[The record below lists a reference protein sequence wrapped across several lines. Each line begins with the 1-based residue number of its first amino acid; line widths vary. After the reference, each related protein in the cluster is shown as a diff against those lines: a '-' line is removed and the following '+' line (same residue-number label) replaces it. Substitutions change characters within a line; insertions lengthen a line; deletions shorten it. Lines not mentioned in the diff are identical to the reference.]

1 MRLFVLLS
9 RVPYPLQKGDR
20 LRAFNQ
26 IKELSKHHEII
37 LCALNDAPIHPKAM
51 EKLSPYC
58 KSIEIIHLS
67 KSNIYFNLI
76 NNLLFTQN
84 SLQVAYFYNKSVKKK
99 IHKLIEKYQPEHIY
113 CQLIRVSEYVKDVP
127 IPKTLDYMDALARGM
142 ERRIE
147 NGSVFLRPFLK
158 LETIRLKRYEHE
170 IFDYFDNKTII
181 SDQDR
186 KLIVHAA
193 NHHIAVVP
201 NGVDF
206 KKYYPTDIPKE
217 FDIIFTGNMGY
228 PPNVMAAEYLV
239 TEIMP
244 IVWKTNPNINIA
256 IVGANPAVKVKA
268 MASKKVIVTG
278 FVADMNEYYGK
289 AKIFIAPML
298 IGTGLQNKL
307 LEAMAAQLPC
317 ITSTLAN
324 NALGGEHNKN
334 IIIAEQPQQYA
345 EQILNLLTDKELAI
359 RIAQSGH
366 QFVKQRYSWENSTNI
381 LHELISKTIKNN

>member
-1 MRLFVLLS
+1 MRLFILLS

-26 IKELSKHHEII
+26 IKELSKHHEIT
-37 LCALNDAPIHPKAM
+37 LCALNDAPIHPQAI

-58 KSIEIIHLS
+58 KNIEIIHLS

-84 SLQVAYFYNKSVKKK
+84 SLQVAYFYNKTAEKK

-113 CQLIRVSEYVKDVP
+113 CQLIRVSEYVKNIP

-147 NGSVFLRPFLK
+147 NGSFFLRPFLK

-206 KKYYPTDIPKE
+206 NKYYPIDIDKE

-239 TEIMP
+239 NEIMP
-244 IVWKTNPNINIA
+244 IVWKTNPSINIA

-268 MASKKVIVTG
+268 LASKKVIVTG
-278 FVADMNEYYGK
+278 FVADMNQYYGK

-334 IIIAEQPQQYA
+334 IIIAEKPQQYA
-345 EQILNLLTDKELAI
+345 EQILNLLTDNELAT

-366 QFVKQRYSWENSTNI
+366 QFVKQQYSWESSTNI
-381 LHELISKTIKNN
+381 LNELISKTIKNN